1 MGEAAFSSEPAAFGI
16 SRTEA
21 RTIDPLTTLILEV
34 SYGTIVGGRISNQRA
49 RLANA
54 PVGFMLGACGSTGAG
69 GSAPT
74 AAATAPSVYS
84 ATAGAL
90 SVLSGRLSYTLGL
103 TGPCLTIDTACS
115 SSLVAAHAAV
125 SAVKLEECSEA
136 AVAGVGIL
144 TVGVSMT
151 FTAAGMLSGL
161 GRCHTMDRRADGFCR
176 GEGCGAFL
184 LSARGEGISVSR
196 TAVQQDG
203 PSASLT
209 APNGSSQQRLLEAVP
224 GDGRPALEAHGT
236 GTALGDPIE
245 VRVVLFRVRFSM
257 DSSQVGAATRAVR
270 APMASTSLKSNM
282 GHLEAAAAAAGLAS
296 VVAGPLLAGIV
307 PVNAQ
312 LRGYA
317 RAASRTERART
328 RFTPG

>member
-1 MGEAAFSSEPAAFGI
+1 MFDSAAFGI

-21 RTIDPLTTLILEV
+21 RTIDAMAALILEV

-54 PVGFMLGACGSTGAG
+54 PVGFILGAG
-69 GSAPT
+69 GSTGHGWSTPT
-74 AAATAPSVYS
+74 TTATAPSVYS

-125 SAVKLEECSEA
+125 SAMKLGECSEA
-136 AVAGVGIL
+136 AVAGVGML
-144 TVGVSMT
+144 TIDSTVVLA
-151 FTAAGMLSGL
+151 AAGMLSGL

>member
-1 MGEAAFSSEPAAFGI
+1 MFDSAAFGI

-21 RTIDPLTTLILEV
+21 RTIDAMAALILEV
-34 SYGTIVGGRISNQRA
+34 SYGTIVGGRTSNQRA

-54 PVGFMLGACGSTGAG
+54 PVGFILGAG
-69 GSAPT
+69 GSTGHGWSTPT
-74 AAATAPSVYS
+74 TTATAPSVYS

-125 SAVKLEECSEA
+125 SAVKLGECSEA

-161 GRCHTMDRRADGFCR
+161 GRCHTMDRRADGYCR
-176 GEGCGAFL
+176 GEGCGACY
-184 LSARGEGISVSR
+184 LSSSGQADAAVVGS
-196 TAVQQDG
+196 AVQQDG

-245 VRVVLFRVRFSM
+245 VRVVLFRVRFSIN
-257 DSSQVGAATRAVR
+257 SSQVGAATRAVR